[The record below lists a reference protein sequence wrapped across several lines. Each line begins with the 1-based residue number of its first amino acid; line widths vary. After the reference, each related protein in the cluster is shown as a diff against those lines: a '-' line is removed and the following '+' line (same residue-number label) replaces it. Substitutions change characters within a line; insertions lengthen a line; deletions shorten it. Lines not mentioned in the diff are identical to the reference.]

1 MKAFIA
7 TSLLLCASSAVTGQF
22 YANEPSFFRPSYRGA
37 RQNEQYPASPAQP
50 TPDPV
55 QPAPRAY
62 PQPQPQYDEPASYA
76 FEWQVQDD
84 YTKNDYGHKENRENT
99 ITNGEYFVLLPD
111 GRTQKVTYTVDGYNG
126 YQAEVSYEGEAQYPA
141 DAPQRPAYP
150 RPEYRT
156 AASEPKPTYQKSA
169 PTRSYPQPTAA
180 PSPAYPQRSP
190 APAPASAPAPAPA
203 YSQRTSAPSSAPA
216 PAPSSY
222 QPRYPQSQ
230 PQPSIRRY
238 SYKPAPVE
246 KEETVEQDQSPAES
260 QDAEAQ
266 NEYQT
271 EEPQVAV
278 EQPTEKP
285 QTYETYYKYF

>member
-37 RQNEQYPASPAQP
+37 RQNDQYPASPPQTTPAPAQ
-50 TPDPV
+50 
-55 QPAPRAY
+55 PRAY

-84 YTKNDYGHKENRENT
+84 YTKNNYGHKENREDT
-99 ITNGEYFVLLPD
+99 ITNGEYYVLLPD

-141 DAPQRPAYP
+141 ETPKRPVYPQ
-150 RPEYRT
+150 PEYRT
-156 AASEPKPTYQKSA
+156 AASEPEPTYQKAA
-169 PTRSYPQPTAA
+169 PTTAYPQRNPA

-190 APAPASAPAPAPA
+190 APALSPA
-203 YSQRTSAPSSAPA
+203 YPQRSPA
-216 PAPSSY
+216 PAPSPSY
-222 QPRYPQSQ
+222 RYTQTQ
-230 PQPSIRRY
+230 PQPAIRRY

-246 KEETVEQDQSPAES
+246 EEKPVEQDQSPAES
-260 QDAEAQ
+260 QEAPVVAEAQ
-266 NEYQT
+266 DEYKS
-271 EEPQVAV
+271 EEPQAP
-278 EQPTEKP
+278 EKQPAEKE